1 MRKKIGLFIS
11 MVVFIL
17 SLVML
22 SSQNRVK
29 AAAEPSIVLE
39 DVTTQ
44 NNEVR
49 INVYLKNI
57 TGQKSCGFFL
67 QYDDIDYSYLAELAP
82 KFEPSS
88 SLETWETR
96 LCTAEVDTVGIF
108 TCGINVNTPSVLPSD
123 GFCGTLV
130 FTIPGDFA
138 SRQMVLTPNIG
149 ESQIYLSTSSSFAI
163 PASINTITRTISG
176 SGSEASSYN
185 VTFET
190 KYGTAPDVLTN
201 VTSLTTLPSM
211 ENVTVDGKTYR
222 FTGWYYS
229 GGTKANAN
237 DTITENTT
245 LTARWEEVVESTT
258 PKIYFE
264 LNKYENGYFYLD
276 IILDGTIKNINN
288 FTIYFGAK
296 YNDPVYGIYY
306 AYANNDNA
314 IFASEIVLESI
325 AKFDPDFSLSVNS
338 SLDDNASSLK
348 FFNQDTSVTTTL
360 SNLTL
365 GTIKIK
371 LADSI
376 PDGFDNPIKVNF
388 DVEFDTSS
396 TRLDYTTG
404 DDVILKI
411 SESTTYTVTFI
422 TTYGTT
428 PAAVT
433 NVTKLSE
440 LPTLSDVTDG
450 DVIHRFKG
458 WKYENGNTASSGD
471 LITKNTTL
479 TAIWEDENISSTPK
493 IYFELNKYEDGYF
506 YLDIILKG
514 TIKDSSGFS
523 IYFGAL
529 LKDENGNYYGL
540 SNSSADYFY
549 SDIVFISNISNI
561 TPNTNFI
568 LAFNPDG
575 VAGGII
581 FSNNA
586 STDTL
591 TLENVTLGTLRIKLQ
606 ATIPNEF
613 NNPIEMNFDPSLGEN
628 TIEFTTSSDNLVLKT
643 NGYTLTYSS
652 EYGNAPV
659 SVSGI
664 YNLPELP
671 VIEDIQNNG
680 IWYRFNGWFYENGTQ
695 AVYGDTITK
704 NTTLYAHFYELSSK
718 DEVTYSI
725 TFVTRYGK
733 TPAIVYNTTKINSL
747 PNFNNSVNSNNKIYY
762 FKGWSYENGE
772 IAKIGDTLSNNV
784 VLTAIWEED
793 TTKYIITL
801 DPLDGTL
808 STTTYEGLFGTMID
822 SEPKPI
828 LEGFRFVGWY
838 HNDEL
843 VLFPYKITKS
853 ITLVAK
859 YEKLASDENLDTDYV
874 LFKAKAENTFSIYLQ
889 NANSNILKNGTIS
902 FSFNN
907 NAKIRSFSLID
918 GVSVDIENNE
928 LQFSFSS
935 GINNSYI
942 YLGDIVLESLN
953 GASSVALGATLSDDL
968 QTFKVL
974 GFEMNLVINEPY
986 LYFTIENFKNN
997 SMSFTVTAHLANKN
1011 KDNVYAIDF
1020 ILNVPSSVSVATV
1033 NSNIFDIYGIDK
1045 ITNTVSCSFS
1055 SSNKGIN
1062 NADIELCTITFNK
1075 KDKEFAGKANISFSN
1090 ESDANYYYV
1099 ASSLTEVN
1107 VLKYLSLELE
1117 FVAIAGDLS
1126 NDTSLNITIDD
1137 EKIGNLESSTYTYQT
1152 HINKPYVKLTAKTN
1166 EKSFA
1171 SLGKAIKS
1179 QGGFTTNVNLNSGV
1193 DNEIKILVTAED
1205 GTIKEYTIII
1215 TRDAITKTS
1224 ASLELSLHENSKY
1237 DVYYNGLIAIDIYLK
1252 NYAYDL
1258 SSAGITFNFDSSVFK
1273 INKCDAQAGFIVNLG
1288 ASDITFTRSD
1298 AINSNNIYIGTVYFE
1313 VIGSLNIGNYNFEI
1327 STDSVIY
1334 SSDNN
1339 ADTAFSIA
1347 NTSLEVIAG
1356 ANPVITSIVIKEAG
1370 TNNVLYNIN
1379 NPEFID
1385 NLFEVSEIAYKYK
1398 NIDIYLTTNSGLVI
1412 FVNDKEYNG
1421 KYLFNFNDEFEGSL
1435 SIKIKAT
1442 ETSTTR
1448 DYILVLSRNTGDSD
1462 NTLKS
1467 ISVDV
1472 AGNNHKLVINKL
1484 ADNSYEAILNDVS
1497 YINRLNVVVSA
1508 ESNSSLA
1515 TVRGTGTFNLNV
1527 LENII
1532 NITVT
1537 SENGIVANYKVVINV
1552 LDKEKVT
1559 IESNN
1564 ISSLSHIYNAKSI
1577 STSDVIITAS
1587 AYGMKLTS
1595 FNTSVVF
1602 KNSNDEEVT
1611 NPINVGTYKAIIQI
1625 LASDDYLA
1633 SDLVE
1638 EEFVISAYEV
1648 ANDDLN
1654 VIFKE
1659 NSFTYTGSSI
1669 VDVIDHL
1676 EANNKTISNLEYVVK
1691 YSNNINVGVANITI
1705 TANANYIINYETTF
1719 TINQKSISDSDITA
1733 SVLNKEYNA
1742 SKIILNYNDFTI
1754 KYGNLDLTS
1763 DDYEIINSDYLE
1775 AGIYSVR
1782 INGKGN
1788 YKDSKTLSFK
1798 VLAIEMIN
1806 SNTTIEIEGEVA
1818 GVYSV
1823 LYSGKPNT
1831 PSIILKINGNI
1842 VSSDNYSISYE
1853 SNTNA
1858 GRASVIV
1865 KPISGKSLSGDSLSK
1880 EFIILGIDI
1889 ASDKVSI
1896 DDIADG
1902 SYTYIG
1908 NEIKPE
1914 VIIHYNN
1921 SILESSNYT
1930 VAYKDNI
1937 NAGIATIIISG
1948 AGNFSGTREVKF
1960 NIAKRLISEALS
1972 LDLEYDNVMY
1982 KAISYKPQIINLK
1995 SSYGVTLSDLNVTY
2009 NNNLNAGTANVVI
2022 TINSDNYSGSIE
2034 KTFVIEKCDLS
2045 SNFVS
2050 VKYDLGT
2057 NFKYSG
2063 NSITPQY
2070 SLILN
2075 NGENEL
2081 TISND
2086 DYSVSYPYGTDFR
2099 NIGKKSF
2106 LATANADSINFKGSI
2121 AIEFEIIAASI
2132 NEVSL
2137 EAVDNQKFIAMEI
2150 NPDLVLTYNGMKLV
2164 LGKDYEINYLDNSNI
2179 EVGQATA
2186 LITGIGNYKD
2196 SVQKIIFNIVKNTD
2210 AKFRVDVND
2219 GNLIY
2224 NGNSLKPT
2232 ITLYMDD
2239 KALDAK
2245 YYNVNYPTDLINAGV
2260 KEISIVGIG
2269 SIEGVNISSSYEIK
2283 RRSLTS
2289 SDITISYQEQ
2299 CKYTGKE
2306 IHITNLSILYK
2317 GNPLTNSDYK
2327 ITYETENLINVGIKN
2342 ARITGLN
2349 NFIDDLSISYKIISI
2364 YLDNPTEEEKSL
2376 ITIDE
2381 ISDVSYKGVE
2391 IIPTINIYFN
2401 GTPLVLNVDYKLTY
2415 DSDLINVGTKNIKI
2429 VGINN
2434 FENYEKTIS
2443 FNIVQK
2449 NINDLDIIF
2458 GDVEPIMYTGSV
2470 IKPTITIMYGDI
2482 RLTVDTDYTV
2492 SSEAYEVGDATA
2504 VVTGVNNFIGTKEI
2518 AFKIIKESNVKAT
2531 LNSTN
2536 YVYTGSEIRPN
2547 EFTFKVNEEEV
2558 IIDSSKYDLA
2568 YSNNINVSYDG
2579 DNNIIAGASLTIT
2592 FKESY
2597 EGSIKLYFK
2606 IEPKDISS
2614 FVVKDVEESYPYEIN
2629 GVRPSFSVYD
2639 GNKLIEVD
2647 NYSASYYRNKE
2658 ISTPDNKAYISIK
2671 GNGNYSG
2678 TLRYEFAITQRIYN
2692 DDEIEIVF
2700 ESDKYYYTGSN
2711 ISPKYSIVINNEATT
2726 IASTISFY
2734 LDNLCENEN
2743 SPLDAGIYY
2752 AKVVFSCAE
2761 YRGEKIVKFEI
2772 LRVELSNSFI
2782 TVDATATYNGN
2793 DITLTQNSLELKYN
2807 EMILALGTD
2816 FSLEYQ
2822 NNKNAGQYNLVING
2836 INNFTGT
2843 INTKYTINKA
2853 KLSLKASDLTGQYS
2867 EDIKEL
2873 TYEIVSGEIYND
2885 DIINVSLTTLATNSS
2900 DVGDYNIYIEA
2911 SNNNYEMTLINGTYK
2926 ITPYVIV
2933 ISNLDQTT
2941 KYNNKL
2947 QLPTLPIK
2955 LPDEVSV
2962 TYYKDGKVFEGIKE
2976 QGEYS
2981 LVAKFTT
2988 TTNNYEVPSDISFTF
3003 KIELSKSIE
3012 IKADSQMD
3020 FIYISVEIKRGR
3032 EYKYR
3037 RTYTEKGII
3046 HGIDD
3051 VGENTYGINENYVIL
3066 GQVLPQTKLAD
3077 LVAGLNIDANNIRAY
3092 RYANNKYTLLYDCDE
3107 TKLNSSKVKR
3117 YNVGT
3122 GWKLEYVIDGVV
3134 LDTVYI
3140 SVIGDTNGD
3149 GSVTAKD
3156 YLDTKNY
3163 IQDNT
3168 TITRDDA
3175 ILAIMIKNRG
3185 GSITSS
3191 DLLIIKNAISD
3202 ISVLNSCLYTKPST
3216 NNSTLDVVNNN
3227 ETPTID
3233 EKIVENN
3240 TSIAEE
3246 TISEESIID
3255 NEETIVVFDEAI
3267 EEEVVE
3273 VDSSSNTDSDTTI
3286 EDVNNYA
3293 SVNDS
3298 VIYYENSKIEV
3309 QLSDLKKQKA
3319 LILNKNFKEDY
3330 L

>member
-22 SSQNRVK
+22 SSQNKVK
-29 AAAEPSIVLE
+29 AAADPSIVLE

-67 QYDDIDYSYLAELAP
+67 QYDDIDYSYLDKLSP
-82 KFEPSS
+82 KFET
-88 SLETWETR
+88 SLATWTIV
-96 LCTAEVDTVGIF
+96 TAEVDSIGAF
-108 TCGINVNTPSVLPSD
+108 TCGVNADSPSVLPSD
-123 GFCGTLV
+123 GLCGTLV
-130 FTIPGDFA
+130 FTIPSDFA
-138 SRQMVLTPNIG
+138 SRQMVLTPNIDDS
-149 ESQIYLSTSSSFAI
+149 EIYLSTMTSVVVPS
-163 PASINTITRTISG
+163 SINTITRTISG

-185 VTFET
+185 VTFVT
-190 KYGTAPDVLTN
+190 KYGTAPDELTN
-201 VTSLTTLPSM
+201 VTSLTKLPSM
-211 ENVTVDGKTYR
+211 ENVTIDGKTYR

-229 GGTKANAN
+229 NGSKANAN

-314 IFASEIVLESI
+314 IFASEIVLENI
-325 AKFDPDFSLSVNS
+325 AKFDSGFSLSVNS
-338 SLDDNASSLK
+338 SLDDNASALK

-360 SNLTL
+360 SNMTL

-376 PDGFDNPIKVNF
+376 PDGFDNPINVNF

-404 DDVILKI
+404 DDVILKT
-411 SESTTYTVTFI
+411 SESTTYTVTYV

-428 PAAVT
+428 PAAVA
-433 NVTKLSE
+433 NVTKLPE

-523 IYFGAL
+523 IYFGAV

-540 SNSSADYFY
+540 SNSSIDYFY
-549 SDIVFISNISNI
+549 SDIALISNLSSI
-561 TPNTNFI
+561 TSNTNFT
-568 LAFNPDG
+568 LAFHDDG
-575 VAGGII
+575 VAGAIM
-581 FSNNA
+581 FSNNGV
-586 STDTL
+586 SDTL
-591 TLENVTLGTLRIKLQ
+591 TFENMTLGTLKIKLQ

-613 NNPIEMNFDPSLGEN
+613 NNPIEMNFDPSLEEN
-628 TIEFTTSSDNLVLKT
+628 TIEFTTSSDNLVLNT
-643 NGYTLTYSS
+643 NGYTITYSS

-671 VIEDIQNNG
+671 VIEDTQNNG

-704 NTTLYAHFYELSSK
+704 NTTLYAHFYKLSSK

-733 TPAIVYNTTKINSL
+733 TPAIVYNTTRINSL
-747 PNFNNSVNSNNKIYY
+747 PNFNNSVNSDNKTYY
-762 FKGWSYENGE
+762 FKGWTYENGE

-808 STTTYEGLFGTMID
+808 STTTYEGLYGTMID

-859 YEKLASDENLDTDYV
+859 YEKLANNENLDTDYV
-874 LFKAKAENTFSIYLQ
+874 LFKEKAENTFSIYLQ
-889 NANSNILKNGTIS
+889 NANSNILKNGTIA
-902 FSFNN
+902 FNLNN

-953 GASSVALGATLSDDL
+953 GASSVVLGATLSDDL

-986 LYFTIENFKNN
+986 LYFTIENFKND
-997 SMSFTVTAHLANKN
+997 SMSFAVTAHLANKN

-1033 NSNIFDIYGIDK
+1033 TSDIFDNCGMDD

-1062 NADIELCTITFNK
+1062 DADIELCTVTFNK
-1075 KDKEFAGKANISFSN
+1075 KDKDFAGKVNISFSN
-1090 ESDANYYYV
+1090 ESDANYYYI
-1099 ASSLTEVN
+1099 ANSLTEIS

-1117 FVAIAGDLS
+1117 LTAIAGDLS
-1126 NDTSLNITIDD
+1126 NDTSLSITIDD
-1137 EKIGNLESSTYTYQT
+1137 EEIGILENSTYTYPT
-1152 HINKPYVKLTAKTN
+1152 HINKPYVKITTKTN

-1171 SLGKAIKS
+1171 SLGKAVKN
-1179 QGGFTTNVNLNSGV
+1179 QGGFTTNVNLDSGV

-1224 ASLELSLHENSKY
+1224 ASLELSLHESSKY
-1237 DVYYNGLIAIDIYLK
+1237 DSYYNGLIAIDIYLK

-1258 SSAGITFNFDSSVFK
+1258 SSASITFNFDSSVFK
-1273 INKCDAQAGFIVNLG
+1273 INKCDAQEGFVVNLG

-1298 AINSNNIYIGTVYFE
+1298 AINSDNIYIGTVYFE

-1339 ADTAFSIA
+1339 ADTAFSIS
-1347 NTSLEVIAG
+1347 NTSLEVVAG

-1370 TNNVLYNIN
+1370 TKNVLYNIN

-1385 NLFEVSEIAYKYK
+1385 SLFEVPELAYNYK
-1398 NIDIYLTTNSGLVI
+1398 DIDIYLTTNSGLVI
-1412 FVNDKEYNG
+1412 LVNDKEYNG

-1448 DYILVLSRNTGDSD
+1448 DYILALSRNTGDSD
-1462 NTLKS
+1462 NTLRS
-1467 ISVDV
+1467 INVSV
-1472 AGNNHKLVINKL
+1472 AGINNELVINKL
-1484 ADNSYEAILNDVS
+1484 ADNSYEAMLNDVS

-1508 ESNSSLA
+1508 KSNSSLA
-1515 TVRGTGTFNLNV
+1515 TVSGTGTFNLNV

-1552 LDKEKVT
+1552 LDKEKAI

-1595 FNTSVVF
+1595 FNTSIVF
-1602 KNSNDEEVT
+1602 KNSNDEEVAS
-1611 NPINVGTYKAIIQI
+1611 PINVGTYKAIIQI

-1633 SDLVE
+1633 SDFVE

-1659 NSFTYTGSSI
+1659 DSFTYTGSRI

-1742 SKIILNYNDFTI
+1742 SKIILDYNDFTI
-1754 KYGNLDLTS
+1754 KYGDLDLTS

-1798 VLAIEMIN
+1798 VSAIEMTS
-1806 SNTTIEIEGEVA
+1806 SNATIEIEGEVD

-1889 ASDKVSI
+1889 ASDEVSI
-1896 DDIADG
+1896 DEIADG

-1908 NEIKPE
+1908 SEIKPE
-1914 VIIHYNN
+1914 VILHYNN

-1982 KAISYKPQIINLK
+1982 KAISYEPQIINLR
-1995 SSYGVTLSDLNVTY
+1995 SSYGVTLADLNVRY
-2009 NNNLNAGTANVVI
+2009 NNNLNAGTASAII

-2034 KTFVIEKCDLS
+2034 KTFIIEKCNLS
-2045 SNFVS
+2045 SEFVS
-2050 VKYDLGT
+2050 IKYALGT
-2057 NFKYSG
+2057 SFKYSG

-2070 SLILN
+2070 SLVLN
-2075 NGENEL
+2075 NGEKEI
-2081 TISND
+2081 TISD
-2086 DYSVSYPYGTDFR
+2086 AEYSVSYPYGSDFR
-2099 NIGKKSF
+2099 NIGNKSF
-2106 LATANADSINFKGSI
+2106 LVSANTESSNFTGSK
-2121 AIEFEIIAASI
+2121 AIKFEITAASI
-2132 NEVSL
+2132 NDVSL
-2137 EAVDNQKFIAMEI
+2137 EAIDDQKFIAMEI

-2210 AKFRVDVND
+2210 ARFRVDVND

-2245 YYNVNYPTDLINAGV
+2245 YYDVNYPTDLINAGV

-2306 IHITNLSILYK
+2306 IYVTNLSILYK
-2317 GNPLTNSDYK
+2317 GNSLTNSDYK

-2349 NFIDDLSISYKIISI
+2349 NFIDDLSISYRIISV

-2381 ISDVSYKGVE
+2381 ISDVTYKGVE
-2391 IIPTINIYFN
+2391 IIPTVNIYFD
-2401 GTPLVLNVDYKLTY
+2401 GTPLILNVDYKLTY
-2415 DSDLINVGTKNIKI
+2415 DSDLINVGVKNIKI

-2449 NINDLDIIF
+2449 NINDSDIVF
-2458 GDVEPIMYTGSV
+2458 SDVEPIMYTGSV

-2504 VVTGVNNFIGTKEI
+2504 VVTGINNYIGTKEI
-2518 AFKIIKESNVKAT
+2518 TFKIIKESNVKAT
-2531 LNSTN
+2531 LNNTS

-2547 EFTFKVNEEEV
+2547 EFTFTVNDEEV
-2558 IIDSSKYDLA
+2558 RIDASKYDLI
-2568 YSNNINVSYDG
+2568 YNNNINVSYDG
-2579 DNNIIAGASLTIT
+2579 ENIIAGASLTIT

-2597 EGSIKLYFK
+2597 EGSIKLSFM
-2606 IEPKDISS
+2606 INPKDISS

-2639 GNKLIEVD
+2639 DNKIIEAS

-2658 ISTPDNKAYISIK
+2658 ISTFDNKAYILIK
-2671 GNGNYSG
+2671 GTGDYTG
-2678 TLRYEFAITQRIYN
+2678 TLRYEFAITQRTYN

-2711 ISPKYSIVINNEATT
+2711 ISPKYSIIINNEATT
-2726 IASTISFY
+2726 ITSTISFY

-2743 SPLDAGIYY
+2743 SPLAAGIYY

-2761 YRGEKIVKFEI
+2761 YCGEKIVKFEV

-2782 TVDATATYNGN
+2782 TVDANATYNGN
-2793 DITLTQNSLELKYN
+2793 DITLNQNSLELKYK
-2807 EMILALGTD
+2807 EMILVLGTD

-2822 NNKNAGQYNLVING
+2822 NNKNSGQYDLVING
-2836 INNFTGT
+2836 INNFTGA

-2853 KLSLKASDLTGQYS
+2853 KLTLKATDLTGQYS

-2873 TYEIVSGEIYND
+2873 TYEIVSGEVYND

-2911 SNNNYEMTLINGTYK
+2911 SNENYEIALNNGTYK

-2933 ISNLDQTT
+2933 ISNLNQTK

-2947 QLPTLPIK
+2947 QLPTLPTK

-2962 TYYKDGKVFEGIKE
+2962 TYYKDGAVFEGIKE

-2988 TTNNYEVPSDISFTF
+2988 TTNNYEVPSDISFIF
-3003 KIELSKSIE
+3003 KIEASKAIE

-3051 VGENTYGINENYVIL
+3051 VGENTYGINENYIIL
-3066 GQVLPQTKLAD
+3066 GQVLPQTKLAN

-3107 TKLNSSKVKR
+3107 TQLNSSKVKR

-3191 DLLIIKNAISD
+3191 DLLVIKNAISD

-3227 ETPTID
+3227 EAPTID
-3233 EKIVENN
+3233 EKIIEDN

-3255 NEETIVVFDEAI
+3255 NEEALVVFDEVI

-3273 VDSSSNTDSDTTI
+3273 VDNGSNTITDTTN

-3298 VIYYENSKIEV
+3298 VIYYEKSKIEV